1 MAENNKRKKEDQSE
15 VYEKKGST
23 PLPAF
28 GLAEDI
34 LGKNPIKVEKSSE
47 MIDRSFDSGNG
58 STSDEGLMKFV
69 TFFLES
75 EEYALPIS
83 KVQEIKRIGEITR
96 MPNAPSYVR
105 GVMNLRGKVVPVIEL
120 KHRLNLGQI
129 NISKESRIVVVEH
142 ASKILGLM
150 VDKVSQVM
158 NITSDK
164 IENVP
169 EEVVQ
174 VQENYIQGVGR
185 IDDRMII
192 LLDLEKVIGK
202 QSEVY

>member
-1 MAENNKRKKEDQSE
+1 MAENNKRKKEDQDELKESI
-15 VYEKKGST
+15 

-34 LGKNPIKVEKSSE
+34 LGNDSIKAEKSSE
-47 MIDRSFDSGNG
+47 MMDRSFDSRNG

-129 NISKESRIVVVEH
+129 DISKESRIVVVEH

-174 VQENYIQGVGR
+174 VQENYIKGVGK